1 MRGLCLEAEPMGRNN
16 GNTKVKR
23 GNRKCPK
30 IELSNPRFRN
40 CGFWEGMSKNLTEVR
55 KSQKLAWR
63 IARSEGRVLMTE
75 EVKIEGG

>member
-30 IELSNPRFRN
+30 IELSNPRFKKVSFV
-40 CGFWEGMSKNLTEVR
+40 GGMSKTSR
-55 KSQKLAWR
+55 KLESKD
-63 IARSEGRVLMTE
+63 S
-75 EVKIEGG
+75 